1 MSGSRSAVP
10 LGATAST
17 RESLLLT
24 AESLFAAHGL
34 DGVSLKQ
41 ICDVAGQGN
50 RSAIQYHF
58 GSKQGL
64 VDAIFEYRLPA
75 INRRRAAMLADL
87 EAHDRLGDARGL
99 IEAVV
104 VPLAEES
111 EYGAGRYVGFLHQ
124 LTFGGSM
131 TSQYRRI
138 LPAFTETTGRT
149 LALLASALPD
159 LPRPI
164 RAHRQTLAQSQ
175 ISIALA
181 LRENALRSGDPERK
195 LLPYHLFLSDLL
207 DTLTHA
213 ATAPMSEST
222 RLALA
227 GHPATPAT

>member
-1 MSGSRSAVP
+1 MSGSRSALP

-41 ICDVAGQGN
+41 ICDVAGQAN

-87 EAHDRLGDARGL
+87 EAHDRLRDARGL

-104 VPLAEES
+104 VPLAEACRAHEDLAS
-111 EYGAGRYVGFLHQ
+111 
-124 LTFGGSM
+124 
-131 TSQYRRI
+131 RRTTGKLLI
-138 LPAFTETTGRT
+138 LP
-149 LALLASALPD
+149 
-159 LPRPI
+159 
-164 RAHRQTLAQSQ
+164 
-175 ISIALA
+175 
-181 LRENALRSGDPERK
+181 
-195 LLPYHLFLSDLL
+195 
-207 DTLTHA
+207 
-213 ATAPMSEST
+213 
-222 RLALA
+222 
-227 GHPATPAT
+227 